1 MKNESGRS
9 LIEIIGVL
17 AVTAVMTA
25 GAIVIYNSIRH
36 NQQNSIAAATLRE
49 VAKDINMLMGMRGDY
64 TGISVDYLVKAGALQ
79 TPNAPIGKTW
89 SVDVGID
96 RTTFVINIYGMTRGE
111 CEFFASAPPAWATNM
126 YINGYRAEEV
136 VNCFTG
142 AENNVSFTGM

>member
-17 AVTAVMTA
+17 AITAVMTA
-25 GAIVIYNSIRH
+25 AAVAIYNSIRH
-36 NQQNSIAAATLRE
+36 NQHNTIAAATLRE

-64 TGISVDYLVKAGALQ
+64 TGISVDYLVKAGALK
-79 TPNAPIGKTW
+79 TPDAPIGKTW
-89 SVDVGID
+89 NIDVGID
-96 RTTFVINIYGMTRGE
+96 RTTFVINIYGLSHGE
-111 CEFFASAPPAWATNM
+111 CDFFASAIPAWATEM

-142 AENNVSFTGM
+142 TENNLSFTGM

>member
-17 AVTAVMTA
+17 AITAVMTA
-25 GAIVIYNSIRH
+25 GAIAIYNSVRR
-36 NQQNSIAAATLRE
+36 NQQNTIAAATLRE

-64 TGISVDYLVKAGALQ
+64 TGISVDYLVKAGAIT
-79 TPNAPIGKTW
+79 TPNAPIGNSWTI
-89 SVDVGID
+89 DVGID
-96 RTTFVINIYGMTRGE
+96 RTTFVINIYGLSRSE
-111 CEFFASAPPAWATNM
+111 CEFFGAAMPAWATEM

-142 AENNVSFTGM
+142 NENNLSFTGM

>member
-1 MKNESGRS
+1 MREESGRS

-25 GAIVIYNSIRH
+25 GAIAIYNSVRH
-36 NQQNSIAAATLRE
+36 NQKNTIAAAELRE
-49 VAKDINMLMGMRGDY
+49 IAKDINMLMGMRSDY

-79 TPNAPIGKTW
+79 KPDAPVGKSWTI
-89 SVDVGID
+89 DVGLD
-96 RTTFVINIYGMTRGE
+96 RTTFVINLFGLTRAE
-111 CEFFASAPPAWATNM
+111 CEFFASAMPAWATDM

-142 AENNVSFTGM
+142 SENNLSFMGM

>member
-1 MKNESGRS
+1 MKSESGRS

-25 GAIVIYNSIRH
+25 GAIAIYNSIRH
-36 NQQNSIAAATLRE
+36 NQKNTIAAATLRN
-49 VAKDINMLMGMRGDY
+49 VAKDINMLMGMEGDY

-79 TPNAPIGKTW
+79 SADAPIGKTW
-89 SVDVGID
+89 TIDVGID

-111 CEFFASAPPAWATNM
+111 CEFFASAAPAWATDM

-142 AENNVSFTGM
+142 AENNISFTGM